1 MTVRLLR
8 GDCRAVLKTLPD
20 RSVHMA
26 VTSPPYYGL
35 RSYLPADHPDKTLEI
50 GSEATPEAYVE
61 ALPAPVPCTVLDP
74 FGGAGTTGM
83 VADRLQRHAILI
95 ELNPKDH
102 EITKRRL
109 RKDGGMFA
117 EVRT

>member
-1 MTVRLLR
+1 
-8 GDCRAVLKTLPD
+8 
-20 RSVHMA
+20 
-26 VTSPPYYGL
+26 
-35 RSYLPADHPDKTLEI
+35 
-50 GSEATPEAYVE
+50 
-61 ALPAPVPCTVLDP
+61 VLDP